1 MVQENHHS
9 TQTKGLSSS
18 QDSLASLAKSLMTL
32 TLFPHLLG
40 ITILTLK
47 QMVSGRT
54 KLVDTSER
62 TL

>member
-40 ITILTLK
+40 ITILTL
-47 QMVSGRT
+47 
-54 KLVDTSER
+54 
-62 TL
+62 